1 MNARGTVLLLTS
13 SFFFASSGPL
23 AKPAMAAGLSP
34 QQVAGAR
41 ITLAALILLV
51 SVAVT
56 KPRLLRVHWSDWRL
70 LLAYGLFGVAGVQF
84 LYFAGVSRLPVGI
97 AMVLEFMAPVL
108 VALWVRFVRRTV
120 LPKTM
125 WLGTAL
131 ALLGVAAVAQVWQ
144 GLALDAIGLLAGIGT
159 ALCAASYFL
168 LGEHAVR
175 TKHPLT
181 MTTWGMVVGAVVLT
195 VVSPPWELPGDLLA
209 KQTTLGPVWTLLIA
223 IAIFGTVLPYSI
235 GMTALRHLPSN
246 VASVLSMA
254 EPLIATTFAW
264 ALLNETLSVAQI
276 IGGITILAGAFIAQ
290 RASQAS
296 EQPKTGDALVS
307 TLASQGTHEC
317 A

>member
-1 MNARGTVLLLTS
+1 VLLLTS
-13 SFFFASSGPL
+13 SFFFATSGPL

-41 ITLAALILLV
+41 IGLAAAILLIF
-51 SVAVT
+51 VAAT

-108 VALWVRFVRRTV
+108 VALWVRFVRKTI
-120 LPKTM
+120 LPRTM

-131 ALLGVAAVAQVWQ
+131 ALVGLAAVAQVWR
-144 GLALDAIGLLAGIGT
+144 GLALDTIGLLAGIGT

-181 MTTWGMVVGAVVLT
+181 MTTWGMLIGAVVLT
-195 VVSPPWELPGDLLA
+195 VVEPPWDLPADILT
-209 KQTTLGPVWTLLIA
+209 KQTSLGPVWTLLVA
-223 IAIFGTVLPYSI
+223 IAIFGTVLPYTI
-235 GMTALRHLPSN
+235 GMTALQHLPSN
-246 VASVLSMA
+246 VASVIAVA
-254 EPLIATTFAW
+254 EPLIATVAAW
-264 ALLNETLSVAQI
+264 ALLNETLSVVQI
-276 IGGITILAGAFIAQ
+276 IGGIAILAGAFIAQ
-290 RASQAS
+290 RASQS
-296 EQPKTGDALVS
+296 PVEQNTGDALVS
-307 TLASQGTHEC
+307 TLAGQGTHEC